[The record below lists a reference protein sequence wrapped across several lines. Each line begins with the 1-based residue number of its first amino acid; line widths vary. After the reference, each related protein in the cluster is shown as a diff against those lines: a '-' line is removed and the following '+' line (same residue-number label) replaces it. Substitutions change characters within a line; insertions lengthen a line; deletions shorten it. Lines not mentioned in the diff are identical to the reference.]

1 MTRRGRVIEG
11 KCCPNSR
18 LSKRKIW
25 LVNEMG
31 FMRYI
36 LTLSR
41 KSVLL

>member
-1 MTRRGRVIEG
+1 MTRRGRGIEG
-11 KCCPNSR
+11 KCCPNSW

-25 LVNEMG
+25 HANVVE

-41 KSVLL
+41 KSVGL